1 MLTCSLLANEL
12 EVEAAGPQGPG
23 GTKSTLLASCRSPWP
38 CAHPLYTRLQA
49 LAHPLLL
56 QLVQLPRALLILALP
71 RDHLLCKAVI
81 SLLKNSFLVSL
92 PQGCPLWEG
101 RKNICEGT
109 SLVPCL
115 MLPGAGALA
124 STMFLTRSRPHSLLC
139 RGVTSVWTLVC
150 WALPFLFPLSHL
162 APGEEP
168 CGLPTLSLAAS
179 SRDMLPT
186 TPLGEA
192 AVVWLCSSGLDRYGK

>member
-124 STMFLTRSRPHSLLC
+124 STMFLTCSCPHSLLC
-139 RGVTSVWTLVC
+139 RGVTSVWDPGLLGSP
-150 WALPFLFPLSHL
+150 LPFSSFASGPWGGAVRPTHSEPGSELPGHAPHHPLRGGCS
-162 APGEEP
+162 
-168 CGLPTLSLAAS
+168 SLA
-179 SRDMLPT
+179 LQ
-186 TPLGEA
+186 
-192 AVVWLCSSGLDRYGK
+192 